1 MKQITV
7 HSPATSA
14 NFVCG
19 YDILGFALNEPFDE
33 MTLTLRED
41 SAINIINKSQYELP
55 LEAENNTAGKALISL
70 QNSLE
75 RKVGFDVEIV
85 KNIKPGSGIGSSA
98 TSAAGAV
105 VAANALLGNIY
116 DTKTLIEFAMDGE
129 EVASGSRHAD
139 NIAPCIL
146 GGVTLNR
153 SNEPLDVIS
162 MPSPPLFVTIVHPQI
177 EIKTSYA
184 REILPKE
191 VLLKDAVKQTG
202 NIAGLVAGLFKQDY
216 ELIASSLKD
225 YLVEPYRKKL
235 IPCFDEVKAKSLE
248 KGSLGGGISGS
259 GPSVFMLSKSE
270 ETARQVEETMS
281 AIYQANSID
290 FNTYVSTINLE
301 GVKVVNQNK
310 KR

>member
-7 HSPATSA
+7 HSSATSA

-19 YDILGFALNEPFDE
+19 YDVLGFALNEPFDE

-41 SAINIINKSQYELP
+41 SAINIINKSEYELP
-55 LEAENNTAGKALISL
+55 LRAEENTAGKALISL
-70 QNSLE
+70 QASLE

-105 VAANALLGNIY
+105 VAANALLGNLY
-116 DTKTLIEFAMDGE
+116 DKKTLIEFAMDGE

-162 MPSPPLFVTIVHPQI
+162 IPSPPLFVTIVHPQI

-216 ELIASSLKD
+216 ELISSSLKD

-248 KGSLGGGISGS
+248 QGSLGGGISGS

-270 ETARQVEETMS
+270 DTARQIEETMS
-281 AIYQANSID
+281 AIYQANSIN
-290 FNTYVSTINLE
+290 FNTYISTINLE
-301 GVKVVNQNK
+301 GVKIVK
-310 KR
+310 

>member
-1 MKQITV
+1 
-7 HSPATSA
+7 
-14 NFVCG
+14 
-19 YDILGFALNEPFDE
+19 
-33 MTLTLRED
+33 
-41 SAINIINKSQYELP
+41 
-55 LEAENNTAGKALISL
+55 
-70 QNSLE
+70 LE

-162 MPSPPLFVTIVHPQI
+162 IPSPPIFVTIVHPQI

-216 ELIASSLKD
+216 ELISSSLKD

-259 GPSVFMLSKSE
+259 GPSIFMLSKSE
-270 ETARQVEETMS
+270 DIARQIEETMS
-281 AIYQANSID
+281 AIYQANGVD

-301 GVKVVNQNK
+301 GVKIV
-310 KR
+310 R